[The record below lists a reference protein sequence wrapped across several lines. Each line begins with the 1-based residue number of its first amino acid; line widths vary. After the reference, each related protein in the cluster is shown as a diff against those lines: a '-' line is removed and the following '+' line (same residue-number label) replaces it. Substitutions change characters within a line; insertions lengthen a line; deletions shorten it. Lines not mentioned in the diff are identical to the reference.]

1 MTFKTIA
8 AAVALN
14 LLASPLWA
22 HGFEAGALKIDHPMA
37 FETAPMAMTGGGFMT
52 ITNTGDHADRLIAVR
67 ADFPKVEIHQTVEKD
82 GVAQMLPVE
91 AIDLAPGA
99 TVTLKPGGY
108 HVMFMGLG
116 GRQLKAGDKVPAT
129 LVFEHAGEVDVVFAV
144 EKRPEGLHMQHG
156 GHTAA
161 PSN

>member
-1 MTFKTIA
+1 MKFNTI
-8 AAVALN
+8 AVALS
-14 LLASPLWA
+14 LLAAPLWA

-52 ITNTGDHADRLIAVR
+52 ITNTGSEADRLIAVR
-67 ADFPKVEIHQTVEKD
+67 ADFPKVEIHQTIEKD
-82 GVAQMLPVE
+82 GVARMLPVA

-99 TVTLKPGGY
+99 TVTLAPGGY

-116 GRQLKAGDKVPAT
+116 DRQLKAGDAVPAT
-129 LVFEHAGEVDVVFAV
+129 LIFERAGAVDVVFSV
-144 EKRPEGLHMQHG
+144 EKRPEGMHMQHG

-161 PSN
+161 PAN